1 MASTPSA
8 DEYVQAFLTQMRAPL
23 RHRTVFGP
31 SGRAVIRSKG
41 EQVIY
46 GPNGEP
52 IRVIEEPEGGTQI
65 EHGDHLHA
73 VMRPRTVTA
82 RGGTR

>member
-1 MASTPSA
+1 MATTPPTL

-23 RHRTVFGP
+23 KERTVFGR
-31 SGRAVIRSKG
+31 SGRAVVRSSG

-52 IRVIEEPEGGTQI
+52 IRVIENPEGGTQI
-65 EHGDHLHA
+65 EHGDQLHA
-73 VMRPRTVTA
+73 VVRPPTITA
-82 RGGTR
+82 RGGI